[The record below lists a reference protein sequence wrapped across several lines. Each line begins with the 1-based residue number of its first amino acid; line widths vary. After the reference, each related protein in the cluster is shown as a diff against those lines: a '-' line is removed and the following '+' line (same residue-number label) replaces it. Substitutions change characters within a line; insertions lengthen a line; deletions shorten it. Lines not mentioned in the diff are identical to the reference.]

1 MVIYFC
7 HLFIYIYIYIIVL
20 FFRIS
25 GFISLISSV
34 FKEFLVKLEVYGPFK
49 MGCSLPS
56 GGFHISIINLKSI
69 INKVLVK

>member
-7 HLFIYIYIYIIVL
+7 CLFIHIYIYIIVL

-49 MGCSLPS
+49 MGC
-56 GGFHISIINLKSI
+56 NL
-69 INKVLVK
+69 